1 MNALAPIV
9 ASVQRRPSVVILVVV
24 PVIAALLGGVLA
36 WALRGEDPAA
46 PDRIPARAS
55 AGAFATGDLRLRLPD
70 GWRQVARGPSI
81 PGFDRG
87 HTLFVD
93 SPSSDVAIALLPPE
107 SPTLLPAALARRQ
120 DAGSLQ
126 PRIVRAGKVQAYHY
140 VTALGANRVIDVFT
154 APTTRGTATVACSTA
169 VYELGECQTVM
180 GALRLTRG
188 SFLRLSPD
196 AAFLER
202 LPAVVAK
209 LNAERTTL
217 RARLTEATT
226 PAAGARV
233 ATRLAGSYAAAGRA
247 LRPLLGGEGPARAT
261 VRLLDRLRAEYVS
274 VAAALGLQDRVSFNR
289 AAGTIASLEARLA
302 KRLAAWQGSLP
313 R

>member
-24 PVIAALLGGVLA
+24 PAIAALIGGALA
-36 WALRGEDPAA
+36 WALRGDDSVA
-46 PDRIPARAS
+46 PDRTPAHAS
-55 AGAFATGDLRLRLPD
+55 AGSFAAGDLRLTLPD
-70 GWRQVARGPSI
+70 GWRQIRRGPAI
-81 PGFDRG
+81 PGFDPA
-87 HTLFVD
+87 HTIFVN

-120 DAGSLQ
+120 DAGALR
-126 PRIVRAGKVQAYHY
+126 PRIVRAGDVQAYHY

-169 VYELGECQTVM
+169 VYELGECQTVV

-188 SFLRLSPD
+188 SFLPLSSD
-196 AAFLER
+196 AAFVER

-233 ATRLAGSYAAAGRA
+233 ANRLAGSYAAAGRA
-247 LRPLLGGEGPARAT
+247 LRPLLGREGPARAT
-261 VRLLDRLRAEYVS
+261 VRLLDRLRAEYLS
-274 VAAALGLQDRVSFNR
+274 VAAALSIQDRVSFNR
-289 AAGTIASLEARLA
+289 AAGTIASHEARLA